1 MRRTSIYSQ
10 QRRDLDVKMTPMID
24 VVFLLL
30 VFFLWTASFRISE
43 QILPSSV
50 SASTGSQPAASDD
63 VPPPEEDF
71 DEVVIRVLWVGDG
84 PQWQVNATAVATLEQ
99 VRRTLSSLAAIKSD
113 APVILYPDPNVP
125 LGHVIDLYDITR
137 LEGFQKVQF
146 AASEP
151 VLAPAQATA
160 LP

>member
-1 MRRTSIYSQ
+1 MDRISNYRR

-43 QILPSSV
+43 QVLPSNI
-50 SASTGSQPAASDD
+50 SAVKTDQPGTSDI
-63 VPPPEEDF
+63 PPPEEDF
-71 DEVVIRVLWVGDG
+71 DDVVIRVLWTDG
-84 PQWQVNATAVATLEQ
+84 RPRWEVNGAPVATMEQ
-99 VRRTLSSLAAIKSD
+99 VRRTLAALVAIKAD
-113 APVILYPDPNVP
+113 APVIVHPDPEVP

-146 AASEP
+146 TASEP
-151 VLAPAQATA
+151 L
-160 LP
+160 